1 MILRVRH
8 SSLIG
13 LAVWCCATVANAQ
26 TATGPATVVDT
37 VILAPQAD
45 GAGRI
50 VVTGR
55 VIDYTSTALVL
66 EASGQKQT
74 IPGKQVVEVRS
85 TWTAEQTAGDDL
97 WRRRDYAAAQAKYA
111 AALSTEQRP
120 WVQHRVR
127 SKLVAVLREQD
138 RWELAAEEFLR
149 LVTADPQ
156 TPYFAVIPLPWT
168 ATAPSPALEAKARNW
183 ATAGS
188 SSAAALLG
196 ASFLLSSADRTSA
209 LKRLRELALDGDIRI
224 AVLAEAQLWRNA
236 AVTADANMVEGWE
249 RTLDKLPEPL
259 RAGPA
264 LVVGRAWAQRNE
276 PERAALLLLRV
287 PILHDDQHRLAA
299 EALWSGGQ
307 MLERMSQTAEAA
319 TLYRELVRDF
329 PKSQVAGP
337 AGERIK
343 ELAVKP

>member
-1 MILRVRH
+1 MIRRARN
-8 SSLIG
+8 SSLLG
-13 LAVWCCATVANAQ
+13 LAVWCCAICANAQ
-26 TATGPATVVDT
+26 TAPTKVTAVDI
-37 VILAPQAD
+37 VILAPKAD

-55 VIDYTSTALVL
+55 VVDFTGAALVL

-74 IPGKQVVEVRS
+74 IPGKQVVEIRS
-85 TWTAEQTAGDDL
+85 TWTAEQIAGDDL

-111 AALSTEQRP
+111 AALSTETRP
-120 WVQHRVR
+120 WAQRLVR
-127 SKLVAVLREQD
+127 SKLVATLREQD

-149 LVTADPQ
+149 LVAADSQ

-168 ATAPSPALEAKARNW
+168 AAAPTPALEAKARTW

-188 SSAAALLG
+188 SNAAALLG

-209 LKRLRELALDGDIRI
+209 LKRLRELALDGDPRI
-224 AVLAEAQLWRNA
+224 AILAEAQLWRNA
-236 AVTADANMVEGWE
+236 AVTADASMVEGWE

-307 MLERMSQTAEAA
+307 MLERMSQSAEAA

-337 AGERIK
+337 AGRRIK
-343 ELAVKP
+343 ELAAKP